1 MQKNKIHILSTRSAG
16 AALISEAALHD
27 IIINEI
33 SFIKTEEIIND
44 EIENKIHELSLQSI
58 TAVFTSMNAVD
69 SVKKYIPVKP
79 HWKVFCIG
87 NTTKKLVQKIFGEE
101 NISGTADSAIHLA
114 EKIIENSSIKKIVFF
129 CGDQRRDELPDK
141 LKENGIE
148 VEELVV
154 YKTVETPKI
163 LTKQY
168 DGILFFSP
176 SAVKSF
182 FSKNFVTQ
190 NMQIFAIG
198 STTANAIK
206 LFTHQPVIVAEI
218 PGKENLINLVIKH
231 FSKSKFF

>member
-1 MQKNKIHILSTRSAG
+1 MQKNKIHILSTRPAG
-16 AALISEAALHD
+16 GALISEAAQND
-27 IIINEI
+27 IIIDEI
-33 SFIKTEEIIND
+33 SFINTQEIISD
-44 EIENKIHELSLQSI
+44 KIEKKIKELLYQNI

-69 SVKKYIPVKP
+69 AVGKYISAKTS
-79 HWKVFCIG
+79 WKIFCTG
-87 NTTKKLVQKIFGEE
+87 NTTKKSVQKIFGEE
-101 NISGTADSAIHLA
+101 NISGTADSAIYLA
-114 EKIIENSSIKKIVFF
+114 EKIIDNSSIKKIVFF

-154 YKTVETPKI
+154 YKTIETPKI

-182 FSKNFVTQ
+182 FSKNFITQ
-190 NMQIFAIG
+190 NMQVFAIG
-198 STTANAIK
+198 TTTANAIK
-206 LFTHQPVIVAEI
+206 LFTHQPVIIAEI

-231 FSKSKFF
+231 FSKSKSF